1 MKTSYTIKSIFLA
14 SFVILG
20 AYLFIHYKLNL
31 FVVDQNKFIEFIN
44 SFHPYD
50 DFIFIVFQIF
60 QVLIVGTIPGE
71 ISEFIGG
78 YIYGPVLGTIY
89 SAIGLCIGSCL
100 AFALARVYGLP
111 FVRRI
116 VRPSIMEKYDYL
128 MEHQGRHISF
138 FLFMIPGFPKA
149 ALCYIIGLSHMTLWT
164 FIAVSTPGR
173 ILGIIL
179 VSICGSSLKNQNGMI
194 FFILLTIMSIFSL
207 LAYLF
212 RDRLIKLSG
221 KRKSMDAQKREN
233 SMVQARGEIS

>member
-1 MKTSYTIKSIFLA
+1 MKTSYAFKSIFLV

-20 AYLFIHYKLNL
+20 TYFFIHYELNL
-31 FVVDQNKFIEFIN
+31 FLLDQNKLIEFIN

-89 SAIGLCIGSCL
+89 SAIGLCIGSWL

-138 FLFMIPGFPKA
+138 ILFMVPGFPKA
-149 ALCYIIGLSHMTLWT
+149 ALCYIIGLSHMTIWT

-173 ILGIIL
+173 LLGIIL
-179 VSICGSSLKNQNGMI
+179 VSICGSSLKNHQGMI
-194 FFILLTIMSIFSL
+194 FFILLAIMSILFL
-207 LAYLF
+207 LVYFF
-212 RDRLIKLSG
+212 RDRLLQLAG
-221 KRKSMDAQKREN
+221 NWKSMDIEKKK
-233 SMVQARGEIS
+233 

>member
-1 MKTSYTIKSIFLA
+1 MKTSYAFKSIFLV

-20 AYLFIHYKLNL
+20 TYFFIHYELNL
-31 FVVDQNKFIEFIN
+31 FLLDQNKLIEFIN

-89 SAIGLCIGSCL
+89 SAIGLCIGSWL

-149 ALCYIIGLSHMTLWT
+149 ALCYIVGLSRMTIWT

-173 ILGIIL
+173 LLGIIL
-179 VSICGSSLKNQNGMI
+179 VSICGSSLKNDQGMI
-194 FFILLTIMSIFSL
+194 FFILLAIMSILFL
-207 LAYLF
+207 LVYFF
-212 RDRLIKLSG
+212 RDRLLKLAG
-221 KRKSMDAQKREN
+221 NWKSMDIEKKK
-233 SMVQARGEIS
+233 

>member
-1 MKTSYTIKSIFLA
+1 MKTSYAFKSIFLV

-20 AYLFIHYKLNL
+20 TYFFIHYELNL
-31 FVVDQNKFIEFIN
+31 FLLDQNKLIEFIN

-89 SAIGLCIGSCL
+89 SAIGLCIGSWL

-138 FLFMIPGFPKA
+138 ILFMVPGFPKA
-149 ALCYIIGLSHMTLWT
+149 ALCYIIGLSHMTIWT

-173 ILGIIL
+173 LLGIIL
-179 VSICGSSLKNQNGMI
+179 VSICGSSLKNHQGMI
-194 FFILLTIMSIFSL
+194 FFILLAIMSILFL
-207 LAYLF
+207 LVYFF
-212 RDRLIKLSG
+212 RDRLLKLAG
-221 KRKSMDAQKREN
+221 NWKSMDIEKKK
-233 SMVQARGEIS
+233 

>member
-1 MKTSYTIKSIFLA
+1 MKTSHVFKSIFLA

-20 AYLFIHYKLNL
+20 TYFFIHYELNL
-31 FVVDQNKFIEFIN
+31 FLIDQNKLIRFIN

-50 DFIFIVFQIF
+50 DLVFIFFQIF

-89 SAIGLCIGSCL
+89 SAIGLCVGSWL
-100 AFALARVYGLP
+100 AFSLARVYGLP
-111 FVRRI
+111 FVRPI
-116 VRPSIMEKYDYL
+116 IRPSIMEKYDYL

-138 FLFMIPGFPKA
+138 ILFMVPGFPKA
-149 ALCYIIGLSHMTLWT
+149 ALCYIIGLSRMNLWT

-173 ILGIIL
+173 LLGIIL
-179 VSICGSSLKNQNGMI
+179 VSICGSSLKNHQSMI
-194 FFILLTIMSIFSL
+194 FLILLAFMSILFL

-212 RDRLIKLSG
+212 RDRLLKLT
-221 KRKSMDAQKREN
+221 RKRE
-233 SMVQARGEIS
+233 SVDMERER

>member
-1 MKTSYTIKSIFLA
+1 MKTSYAFKSILLA

-20 AYLFIHYKLNL
+20 TYLFIHYELKFFLI
-31 FVVDQNKFIEFIN
+31 DQNKLIEFIN

-50 DFIFIVFQIF
+50 DFVFIVFQIV
-60 QVLIVGTIPGE
+60 QVLIVGAIPGE

-89 SAIGLCIGSCL
+89 SAIGLCIGSWL
-100 AFALARVYGLP
+100 AFGLARVYGLP

-138 FLFMIPGFPKA
+138 LLFMVPGFPKA
-149 ALCYIIGLSHMTLWT
+149 ALCYIVGLSRMTIWT

-173 ILGIIL
+173 LFGIVL
-179 VSICGSSLKNQNGMI
+179 VSICGSSLKNHQGMI
-194 FFILLTIMSIFSL
+194 FFILLTIMSIMLL

-212 RDRLIKLSG
+212 RDRLIKLAG
-221 KRKSMDAQKREN
+221 KRKSMDIERKE
-233 SMVQARGEIS
+233 